1 MQVVCGNCQ
10 LSFQAPE
17 GAAGLMCPICRS
29 PLRAAQ
35 AAGDSAAKENV
46 VEWSGGALDDLVAY
60 LSGPAIPTRVEV
72 LPATGDTAVGELH
85 LLAGGISE
93 TLYAGKSTD
102 DALDKLR
109 GVNNPRFRLEARLP
123 NPVDG
128 DLANPGPDSGTLDSR
143 PLAHLMRYC
152 EQYVITCGIEVWRG
166 SDTARVEYRKGEI
179 SGVTV
184 GGIDAPERLAEVMQW
199 SSGNYRLTIPKL
211 SMPESVPKVAKAAAP
226 APAPVAAAP
235 APAPVAAPP
244 ARPPATPAA
253 ARPPA
258 PAPAARPA
266 AAPTPPP
273 PAAAAPPAR
282 PTPAPVTASTHAT
295 RTIFGMPA
303 LDIAGLKAG
312 EVAAALARQTAAP
325 AAQAAPATPAVT
337 PATPM
342 AAAPAPAATA
352 ATAAAQV
359 ASNQSATKT
368 IFGVPAP
375 KIPEKTAEKA
385 AEKVA
390 DSKPSEKVIVEKVQE
405 EAPKAARAA
414 AAEPQPSRAERKT
427 GARKTV
433 VPAPAIIPPGAGGAP
448 PSDVAAPLAA
458 AASASETSSEASRTT
473 HQGYGG
479 QAAATEVVPARVP
492 ATDDRTAPVRAVT
505 AKKSRGIPVWTYVG
519 VGFLFGLALLGIYQL
534 VGVLAH

>member
-29 PLRAAQ
+29 PLRPAQ
-35 AAGDSAAKENV
+35 AGGDGAAKGNV
-46 VEWSGGALDDLVAY
+46 VEWSGGALDDLISY
-60 LSGPAIPTRVEV
+60 LSGPALAVRVEV
-72 LPATGDTAVGELH
+72 LPATGDAAVGEVH

-102 DALDKLR
+102 DALEKLR
-109 GVNNPRFRLEARLP
+109 GVQSPRFRLEPRLP

-128 DLANPGPDSGTLDSR
+128 DLGSPGPESGTLDSR

-166 SDTARVEYRKGEI
+166 SETARVEYRKGEI

-199 SSGNYRLTIPKL
+199 ASGNYRLTTPKL
-211 SMPESVPKVAKAAAP
+211 SMPESVPKVAKPAPAPAAAAP
-226 APAPVAAAP
+226 APAP
-235 APAPVAAPP
+235 APVAPP
-244 ARPPATPAA
+244 VKPPATPAA

-258 PAPAARPA
+258 TPPTARPA
-266 AAPTPPP
+266 APVPATPPA
-273 PAAAAPPAR
+273 PARAPAAPPVSA
-282 PTPAPVTASTHAT
+282 THAT

-303 LDIAGLKAG
+303 LEVAGLKAA
-312 EVAAALARQTAAP
+312 EAAAAVARQTAAP
-325 AAQAAPATPAVT
+325 TAQAATPAAPATP
-337 PATPM
+337 PSS
-342 AAAPAPAATA
+342 APAPIPAATMA
-352 ATAAAQV
+352 SGATQS

-385 AEKVA
+385 EKPV
-390 DSKPSEKVIVEKVQE
+390 DTKPSEKVIVEKMHE
-405 EAPKAARAA
+405 EPPKPARPAPAP
-414 AAEPQPSRAERKT
+414 ESPPQRVERKT

-433 VPAPAIIPPGAGGAP
+433 VPAPAIIPPAASAAP
-448 PSDVAAPLAA
+448 PPEVAAPLAA
-458 AASASETSSEASRTT
+458 ASESAEASRTT

-479 QAAATEVVPARVP
+479 GPAAATEVVPARVP

>member
-29 PLRAAQ
+29 PLRPAQ
-35 AAGDSAAKENV
+35 AAGDSAANPNL
-46 VEWSGGALDDLVAY
+46 VEWSGGALDDLIAY
-60 LSGPAIPTRVEV
+60 LSGPAAAVRVEV

-93 TLYAGKSTD
+93 ALYAGKSTD

-109 GVNNPRFRLEARLP
+109 GVANPRFRLEPRLP

-128 DLANPGPDSGTLDSR
+128 DLGSPGPESGTLDSR

-166 SDTARVEYRKGEI
+166 SETARVEYRKGEI

-199 SSGNYRLTIPKL
+199 AAGNYRLIMPKL
-211 SMPESVPKVAKAAAP
+211 TMPESVPKAAVVKPAAP
-226 APAPVAAAP
+226 APAP
-235 APAPVAAPP
+235 APVP
-244 ARPPATPAA
+244 A
-253 ARPPA
+253 
-258 PAPAARPA
+258 
-266 AAPTPPP
+266 
-273 PAAAAPPAR
+273 AAAAPPAKPPATPPAARLPATPPTAR
-282 PTPAPVTASTHAT
+282 PAAPAPPPQPAPAPTRAPAAAPMSASHAT

-303 LDIAGLKAG
+303 LDVAGLKAS
-312 EVAAALARQTAAP
+312 EAAAAVARQTATPVGQAP
-325 AAQAAPATPAVT
+325 AQAAPMTPPSSSPSPM
-337 PATPM
+337 PAGT
-342 AAAPAPAATA
+342 
-352 ATAAAQV
+352 
-359 ASNQSATKT
+359 
-368 IFGVPAP
+368 P
-375 KIPEKTAEKA
+375 KIPEKTQEKAGDKA
-385 AEKVA
+385 AEKHV
-390 DSKPSEKVIVEKVQE
+390 DSKPSEKVIVEKMHE
-405 EAPKAARAA
+405 EPPKAARPAPA
-414 AAEPQPSRAERKT
+414 PESPPQRVERKT

-433 VPAPAIIPPGAGGAP
+433 VPAPAIIPPAASAAP
-448 PSDVAAPLAA
+448 PSEAAAPLAA
-458 AASASETSSEASRTT
+458 AASAETTETSRTT

-479 QAAATEVVPARVP
+479 GQAASTEVVPARV
-492 ATDDRTAPVRAVT
+492 AAIEDRTSPVRAVT

>member
-29 PLRAAQ
+29 PLRPAQ
-35 AAGDSAAKENV
+35 AGGDGAANDNI
-46 VEWSGGALDDLVAY
+46 VEWSGGALDDLIAY
-60 LSGPAIPTRVEV
+60 LSGPALAVRVEV
-72 LPATGDTAVGELH
+72 LPATGDTPVGELH
-85 LLAGGISE
+85 LLAGGVSE

-128 DLANPGPDSGTLDSR
+128 DLTSPGAESGTLDSR

-166 SDTARVEYRKGEI
+166 SETARVEYRKGEI

-199 SSGNYRLTIPKL
+199 SSGNYRLIMPKL
-211 SMPESVPKVAKAAAP
+211 SMPESVPKVPKAAAP
-226 APAPVAAAP
+226 APAPAAAAP
-235 APAPVAAPP
+235 APAAAPP
-244 ARPPATPAA
+244 ARPPATPAV
-253 ARPPA
+253 ARPQATP
-258 PAPAARPA
+258 PSARPA
-266 AAPTPPP
+266 APAPPP
-273 PAAAAPPAR
+273 QAAPAR
-282 PTPAPVTASTHAT
+282 PPITASTHAT

-303 LDIAGLKAG
+303 LDLAGLKAA
-312 EVAAALARQTAAP
+312 EAAAAVTR
-325 AAQAAPATPAVT
+325 QAAATAQ
-337 PATPM
+337 

-352 ATAAAQV
+352 PAPAPAPAAPAPAVTAAA
-359 ASNQSATKT
+359 AAAHAAHDRQSATKT

-375 KIPEKTAEKA
+375 KIPDKTG
-385 AEKVA
+385 EKVV
-390 DSKPSEKVIVEKVQE
+390 DGKPSEKVIVEKVLE
-405 EAPKAARAA
+405 ESAKGARPAPAPESA
-414 AAEPQPSRAERKT
+414 PQKVDRKT

-433 VPAPAIIPPGAGGAP
+433 VPAPAIIPPAAGASP
-448 PSDVAAPLAA
+448 PEAAAPLAA
-458 AASASETSSEASRTT
+458 VASTETSEPSRTT

-479 QAAATEVVPARVP
+479 PAAAVEVVPARVP
-492 ATDDRTAPVRAVT
+492 TTDDRTAPVRAVT
-505 AKKSRGIPVWTYVG
+505 AKKSRAIPVWTYVG

>member
-35 AAGDSAAKENV
+35 AGSDGAAKENI

-60 LSGPAIPTRVEV
+60 LSGPATAVRIEV

-109 GVNNPRFRLEARLP
+109 GVQNPRFRLEARLP

-128 DLANPGPDSGTLDSR
+128 DLGSPGPESGTLDSR

-166 SDTARVEYRKGEI
+166 SETARVEYRKGEI

-199 SSGNYRLTIPKL
+199 SSGNYRLTTPKL
-211 SMPESVPKVAKAAAP
+211 SMPESVPKVPKAAP
-226 APAPVAAAP
+226 APAAAAT
-235 APAPVAAPP
+235 APVAPP
-244 ARPPATPAA
+244 VKPPVTPAA

-258 PAPAARPA
+258 TPPTARPA
-266 AAPTPPP
+266 APAPA
-273 PAAAAPPAR
+273 PAPAPARAPAAPPVSA
-282 PTPAPVTASTHAT
+282 THAT

-303 LDIAGLKAG
+303 LDVAGLKAA
-312 EVAAALARQTAAP
+312 EAAAAIARQTAAP
-325 AAQAAPATPAVT
+325 TAHAAAPATPAT
-337 PATPM
+337 PPSS
-342 AAAPAPAATA
+342 APAPLP
-352 ATAAAQV
+352 AAAV
-359 ASNQSATKT
+359 ASGATSASNQSATKT

-375 KIPEKTAEKA
+375 KIPEKTPEKT
-385 AEKVA
+385 VGHA
-390 DSKPSEKVIVEKVQE
+390 DKTVDTKPSEKVIVEKMHE
-405 EAPKAARAA
+405 EPPKAARPAPA
-414 AAEPQPSRAERKT
+414 KEESPQRVERKT
-427 GARKTV
+427 GARKTT
-433 VPAPAIIPPGAGGAP
+433 VPAPAITPPAASAGSP
-448 PSDVAAPLAA
+448 PEVAAPLAA
-458 AASASETSSEASRTT
+458 AAAVSDGAEASRST

-479 QAAATEVVPARVP
+479 HTAASEVVPTRVT
-492 ATDDRTAPVRAVT
+492 ATDDRTSPVRAVT

>member
-29 PLRAAQ
+29 PLRPAQ
-35 AAGDSAAKENV
+35 AAGDAAANQNL

-60 LSGPAIPTRVEV
+60 FSGPAAAVRIEV
-72 LPATGDTAVGELH
+72 LPATGDTAVGEVH
-85 LLAGGISE
+85 MLAGGISE

-109 GVNNPRFRLEARLP
+109 GVNNPRFRLETRLP

-128 DLANPGPDSGTLDSR
+128 DLTSPGPDSGTLDSR

-166 SDTARVEYRKGEI
+166 SETARVEYRKGEI
-179 SGVTV
+179 SGVAV

-199 SSGNYRLTIPKL
+199 ASGNYRLIMPKL
-211 SMPESVPKVAKAAAP
+211 TMPESVPKAAVAK
-226 APAPVAAAP
+226 PVAARRRHPRLCPRRQQRHPRARRRLRQRLGCRPLRPRHARLRRLP
-235 APAPVAAPP
+235 AQ
-244 ARPPATPAA
+244 
-253 ARPPA
+253 PA
-258 PAPAARPA
+258 PAPARA
-266 AAPTPPP
+266 
-273 PAAAAPPAR
+273 PAAAA
-282 PTPAPVTASTHAT
+282 ASTHAT

-303 LDIAGLKAG
+303 LDLAGLKAS
-312 EVAAALARQTAAP
+312 EAAAAVARQTAAP
-325 AAQAAPATPAVT
+325 VGQ
-337 PATPM
+337 
-342 AAAPAPAATA
+342 APAPVTPPSSSPAPLPAATMA
-352 ATAAAQV
+352 SGTAQS
-359 ASNQSATKT
+359 ASSATKT

-375 KIPEKTAEKA
+375 KIPEKTVERP
-385 AEKVA
+385 V
-390 DSKPSEKVIVEKVQE
+390 DTKPSEKVIVEKMHE
-405 EAPKAARAA
+405 EPAKAARPAPA
-414 AAEPQPSRAERKT
+414 PESPPQRVERKT

-433 VPAPAIIPPGAGGAP
+433 VPAPAISPPPASAGGSPEA
-448 PSDVAAPLAA
+448 AAPLAA
-458 AASASETSSEASRTT
+458 AAAAETSETSRTT

-479 QAAATEVVPARVP
+479 QASASEVVPARVSP
-492 ATDDRTAPVRAVT
+492 VEDRTSPVRAVT

>member
-29 PLRAAQ
+29 PLRPAQ
-35 AAGDSAAKENV
+35 AGGDGAAKENLV
-46 VEWSGGALDDLVAY
+46 DWSGGSLDDLVAY
-60 LSGPAIPTRVEV
+60 LSGPATAVRIEV
-72 LPATGDTAVGELH
+72 LPATGDTAVGEVH
-85 LLAGGISE
+85 LLAGGVSE
-93 TLYAGKSTD
+93 ALYAGKSTD

-109 GVNNPRFRLEARLP
+109 GVQSPRFRLETRLP

-128 DLANPGPDSGTLDSR
+128 DLTSPGPDSGTLDSR

-166 SDTARVEYRKGEI
+166 SETARVEYRKGEI

-199 SSGNYRLTIPKL
+199 ASGNYRLTTPKL
-211 SMPESVPKVAKAAAP
+211 TIPESVPKVVAKAAPASAPAAAP
-226 APAPVAAAP
+226 APAAAAGP
-235 APAPVAAPP
+235 PV
-244 ARPPATPAA
+244 RPPATPAA

-258 PAPAARPA
+258 TPPTARPA
-266 AAPTPPP
+266 APAPV
-273 PAAAAPPAR
+273 APPAPAR
-282 PTPAPVTASTHAT
+282 APAAPVSASHAT

-303 LDIAGLKAG
+303 LDLAGLKAA
-312 EVAAALARQTAAP
+312 EAAATVARQTAAS
-325 AAQAAPATPAVT
+325 AAH
-337 PATPM
+337 
-342 AAAPAPAATA
+342 AAAPAAPVPAPSSAPAPLPASHVASGAT
-352 ATAAAQV
+352 QN

-368 IFGVPAP
+368 IFGVPTP
-375 KIPEKTAEKA
+375 KIPEKTVEKPAEKSVDA
-385 AEKVA
+385 
-390 DSKPSEKVIVEKVQE
+390 KPSEKVIVEKLHE
-405 EAPKAARAA
+405 EPSKAARPAPA
-414 AAEPQPSRAERKT
+414 PESAPQRVERKT

-433 VPAPAIIPPGAGGAP
+433 VPAPAIIPPPASAGSSP
-448 PSDVAAPLAA
+448 EVAAPLAA
-458 AASASETSSEASRTT
+458 SAAAGESAEASRTT

-479 QAAATEVVPARVP
+479 QPAATEVVPARVT
-492 ATDDRTAPVRAVT
+492 AADDRTSPVRAVT